1 MTTDD
6 RQLQFPPDFLF
17 GAATASY
24 QIEGAVDEDGRGES
38 IWDRFSATPGKVRNG
53 ETGMIACDHYHRYR
67 DDVALMRELGLGAY
81 RFSVAWPRIVPQG
94 RGPVNEKGLDFYD
107 RLVDELLTNGIEP
120 FITLYHWD
128 LPQVLEDEGG
138 WLNRDTIDAYV
149 DYVAAVTGRLGDR
162 VHNWITE
169 NEPQVSSWQGY
180 GSGEHAP
187 GRSGQDNALAAAHH
201 LLVSHG
207 RAVNV
212 IRRESP
218 GAQVGITLN
227 MSPIYPL
234 SESRQD
240 AEAVKLAD
248 GIGNRWFADPIF
260 RGEYPADI
268 VAVYEDRMPQI
279 KDGDM
284 ATIATPIDFLGVNNY
299 TRSVVSADP
308 ASGRPTHHRV
318 EDAEYTDMDWE
329 VYPDGL
335 YDLLTRIHRD
345 YRPRRMYVTENG
357 SSFRDVREHD
367 GGVRDPER
375 QQYLASHLAAC
386 SRAIRDGVPLA
397 GYFAWSLLDNFEWAH
412 GYWMRFGIV
421 YVDYPTLERVPKSSA
436 FWYRDLIKEHSAAKA
451 ASFG

>member
-53 ETGMIACDHYHRYR
+53 ETGTIACDHYHRYR
-67 DDVALMRELGLGAY
+67 DDVILMRELGLGAY

-120 FITLYHWD
+120 FVTLYHWD

-162 VHNWITE
+162 VHNWITQ
-169 NEPQVSSWQGY
+169 NEPQVSSWLGY
-180 GSGEHAP
+180 GSGVHAP
-187 GRSGQDNALAAAHH
+187 GRTGQDNALAAAHH

-268 VAVYEDRMPQI
+268 VAVYGDRMPQI

-308 ASGRPTHHRV
+308 ASGRPARHRV
-318 EDAEYTDMDWE
+318 EDAQYTDMDWE

-345 YRPRRMYVTENG
+345 YGPRRMYVTENG

-367 GGVRDPER
+367 GRVRDPER

-397 GYFAWSLLDNFEWAH
+397 GYFVWSLLDNFEWAH

-436 FWYRDLIKEHSAAKA
+436 FWYRDLVKEHSAVKA